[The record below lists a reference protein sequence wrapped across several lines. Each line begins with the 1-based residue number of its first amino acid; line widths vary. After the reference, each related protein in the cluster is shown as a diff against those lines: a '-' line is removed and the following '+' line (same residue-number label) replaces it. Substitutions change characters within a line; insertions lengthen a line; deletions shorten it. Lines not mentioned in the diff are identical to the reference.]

1 MSFSKK
7 CTSLLLA
14 FFLMFSNLGLALNVH
29 FCGEQK
35 IASTLIYASALEEP
49 CDHSTHKHTDIGGC
63 EIEKACCGSSA
74 SHSDCC
80 KDEVITQDTADVVVF
95 KVFSLHLDA
104 FIIPTYD
111 YCFEQLEYQ
120 ENCKPNFVAYSYNS
134 NAPPLYKLYC
144 SLIYYA

>member
-1 MSFSKK
+1 M
-7 CTSLLLA
+7 LA

-35 IASTLIYASALEEP
+35 IASTLIYASALEEL
-49 CDHSTHKHTDIGGC
+49 CDHSDHKHINNGEC
-63 EIEKACCGSSA
+63 ETEKTCCGSSD

-80 KDEVITQDTADVVVF
+80 KDEVITQDTPDVVVF

-104 FIIPTYD
+104 FVLPNYD
-111 YCFEQLEYQ
+111 YSFEQIEYP
-120 ENCKPNFVAYSYNS
+120 ENCKPNFVAYSHQS

-144 SLIYYA
+144 CLIYYA